1 MKNRIKMRKLL
12 WILLM
17 CIPVTAVSQDGD
29 TAKVWTLK
37 DCIDY
42 ALENNIQLRQSR
54 NDYLSGMED
63 TKQAKA
69 AVLPSLSAS
78 TSQSLSNYP
87 SSEVSDNNMYTGSYN
102 LSARMS
108 LFQGGSLA
116 TAVKQSKVQND
127 IDRLYIEE
135 TSNDIR
141 MAIVEAYMQCL
152 YAAESV
158 TVARSTADAS
168 KAQRDRAEEMWKAG
182 SISKV
187 DFAQLESQWMSDE
200 YQVVS
205 AQTSLDNYRLE
216 LKQLLELDIMEEM
229 NLAGPEV
236 SDEQVMSTLPSKVD
250 VYMAA
255 LSAMP
260 EVERGRLSVKAAELE
275 IKQARSGF
283 FPTLSLSA
291 GVGTAF
297 MSATGAG
304 TATGSTPGYSSGNQ
318 YWNNFNENIGLSL
331 SIPIYS
337 NRQNRTAVNKAKLD
351 AENSRLEQQN
361 IEKQLLQE
369 VESAYLNAV
378 SYQARFTA
386 SVKQTEY
393 ARQSYELTYEQFS
406 LGVKNTVELITAQN
420 ELTVAEQE
428 TLQAKYMTLLN
439 IELLNIYQGK
449 EIQGEY

>member
-1 MKNRIKMRKLL
+1 
-12 WILLM
+12 M

-304 TATGSTPGYSSGNQ
+304 TATGSTPGYSSGYSSGNQ

-439 IELLNIYQGK
+439 MELLNIYQGK

>member
-1 MKNRIKMRKLL
+1 MRKLL

-17 CIPVTAVSQDGD
+17 CIPVTAVSQDAD

-439 IELLNIYQGK
+439 MELLNIYQGK

>member
-1 MKNRIKMRKLL
+1 
-12 WILLM
+12 M

-187 DFAQLESQWMSDE
+187 DFAQLESQWML
-200 YQVVS
+200 Q
-205 AQTSLDNYRLE
+205 

-236 SDEQVMSTLPSKVD
+236 SDVQVMSVLPSKVD

-439 IELLNIYQGK
+439 MELLNIYQGK

>member
-1 MKNRIKMRKLL
+1 
-12 WILLM
+12 M

-393 ARQSYELTYEQFS
+393 ARQSYELTMSNF
-406 LGVKNTVELITAQN
+406 L
-420 ELTVAEQE
+420 
-428 TLQAKYMTLLN
+428 
-439 IELLNIYQGK
+439 
-449 EIQGEY
+449 

>member
-1 MKNRIKMRKLL
+1 
-12 WILLM
+12 M

-236 SDEQVMSTLPSKVD
+236 SDEQMMSTLPSKVD

-297 MSATGAG
+297 MS
-304 TATGSTPGYSSGNQ
+304 ATGSTPGYSSGNQ

-439 IELLNIYQGK
+439 MELLNIYQGK

>member
-1 MKNRIKMRKLL
+1 M
-12 WILLM
+12 
-17 CIPVTAVSQDGD
+17 
-29 TAKVWTLK
+29 
-37 DCIDY
+37 
-42 ALENNIQLRQSR
+42 
-54 NDYLSGMED
+54 
-63 TKQAKA
+63 
-69 AVLPSLSAS
+69 
-78 TSQSLSNYP
+78 
-87 SSEVSDNNMYTGSYN
+87 
-102 LSARMS
+102 
-108 LFQGGSLA
+108 
-116 TAVKQSKVQND
+116 
-127 IDRLYIEE
+127 
-135 TSNDIR
+135 
-141 MAIVEAYMQCL
+141 
-152 YAAESV
+152 
-158 TVARSTADAS
+158 
-168 KAQRDRAEEMWKAG
+168 
-182 SISKV
+182 
-187 DFAQLESQWMSDE
+187 
-200 YQVVS
+200 
-205 AQTSLDNYRLE
+205 
-216 LKQLLELDIMEEM
+216 KQLLELDIMEEM

-393 ARQSYELTYEQFS
+393 ARQSYELTMSNF
-406 LGVKNTVELITAQN
+406 L
-420 ELTVAEQE
+420 
-428 TLQAKYMTLLN
+428 
-439 IELLNIYQGK
+439 
-449 EIQGEY
+449 